1 MKLRIVSALLLAGTT
16 VLNGCGKDEADF
28 NSLKDEVGIING
40 NFNLRLGVA
49 FRDKIDALQVKLDD
63 IVPGA
68 SNLLF
73 ARFGDTDG
81 ATGSG
86 DTKFSDLFKIKIPGS
101 SSKIA
106 NQLMF
111 AQLQELKGDSGLPY
125 FDLVDNNKFVKK
137 PAYIA
142 PENGANADPKM
153 PDQYYLEMIKWKE
166 GVAQLSDAM
175 LAAAAPV
182 VVAVLDTGVNA
193 SHADLTNVMWKNSG
207 AAVGY
212 DAALGAA
219 LSKTDSIDGNG
230 HGTHVAGI
238 IGGQGANGVGIHGIA
253 GIPYAA
259 GTATKHLAEIMNVK
273 VLNDNGAG
281 TSEEISTGVKWA
293 VDQHKI
299 QKASA
304 GRTNQKLVIN
314 MSLGGPFD
322 ASGYSFKTEEGKLVF
337 EDDMINYAGA
347 NDDVLVI
354 VAAGNDSC
362 GIGGLCDMYDQS
374 FYQAY
379 YFPCSYKN
387 VLCVA
392 ATTHEDELAGFSN
405 RRGSVGLAAP
415 GYQIV
420 STSKSGDYEYYSGT
434 SQATPV
440 TAGAAAVV
448 WAMYPGFKG
457 TDIKKILQKSAS
469 KLSEVTGQLL
479 SGDGR
484 LNLDA
489 ALKYAAALKSG
500 GSVPD
505 SMEPD
510 ASLLSTEKVT
520 PGTQPTAGTLGPKD
534 TSPTAKPG
542 AGPESKGDGSANGCA
557 TVGVAHHGMALLL
570 FGFLLPL
577 CFRRRRI

>member
-1 MKLRIVSALLLAGTT
+1 MKLKIVGAMLLVGTS
-16 VLNGCGKDEADF
+16 VLGGCGKDEADF
-28 NSLKDEVGIING
+28 NSLKDEVGIIAG

-49 FRDKIDALQVKLDD
+49 FRDKIDVMQAKLDD

-68 SNLLF
+68 SSLLLLRF
-73 ARFGDTDG
+73 ADSDG

-86 DTKFSDLFKIKIPGS
+86 DTKFSDLFKIKVPGT

-111 AQLQELKGDSGLPY
+111 AQLQELKGENGLPY

-137 PAYIA
+137 PSYVA
-142 PENGANADPKM
+142 PSGTSADPKIT
-153 PDQYYLEMIKWKE
+153 DQYYLEMIKWKE

-175 LAAAAPV
+175 LTAAAPV

-193 SHADLTNVMWKNSG
+193 SHADLLNVMWKNAG

-212 DAALGAA
+212 DAALGT
-219 LSKTDSIDGNG
+219 SFGKTDSLDGNG

-238 IGGQGANGVGIHGIA
+238 IGGQGGNGTGIHGIA
-253 GIPYAA
+253 GIPYAS
-259 GTATKHLAEIMNVK
+259 GGSTKYLAEIMNVK

-281 TSEEISTGVKWA
+281 TSEEISSGIKWA
-293 VDQHKI
+293 VDQHKT

-322 ASGYSFKTEEGKLVF
+322 ASGFNFKADADGKLIF

-362 GIGGLCDMYDQS
+362 GIGSVCDMYNQS

-405 RRGSVGLAAP
+405 RRESVGLAAP

-420 STSKSGDYEYYSGT
+420 STSRTGDYEYYSGT

-440 TAGAAAVV
+440 TSGAAAVV

-457 TDIKKILQKSAS
+457 TEIKQILQKSAS
-469 KLSEVTGQLL
+469 KFADVTGQIS

-489 ALKYAAALKSG
+489 ALKYAAALKAAG
-500 GSVPD
+500 KVPD
-505 SMEPD
+505 TLPP
-510 ASLLSTEKVT
+510 AAAILSTTKVT
-520 PGTQPTAGTLGPKD
+520 PGVQPATGELGPKD

-542 AGPESKGDGSANGCA
+542 SGPESKGDGSASGCA
-557 TVGVAHHGMALLL
+557 TVGVAHHGLAFLLL
-570 FGFLLPL
+570 GFLLPL
-577 CFRRRRI
+577 CFRRRRS